1 MEAKQVEAAAD
12 GPVEVAREVRR
23 AAHSALKKVS
33 ADIAERY
40 AFNTAI
46 AAIMEFVNALYALK
60 DQAMASQSGRKAVDE
75 ALELLILMM
84 APFAPHLAE
93 ELWEVTGHAGSVHD
107 AAWPQVDE
115 SALEV
120 SSVEIAVQ
128 VNGKVRDR
136 IVVPADAHQEQAVA
150 AALATRV
157 AAAVAGK
164 AVKKTV
170 RAGQAG
176 EHRRRI
182 DARAAPGQT
191 WPGPGTVGALRNPL
205 VS

>member
-1 MEAKQVEAAAD
+1 
-12 GPVEVAREVRR
+12 
-23 AAHSALKKVS
+23 
-33 ADIAERY
+33 
-40 AFNTAI
+40 
-46 AAIMEFVNALYALK
+46 
-60 DQAMASQSGRKAVDE
+60 MASQSGRKAVDE

-150 AALATRV
+150 AALASERV

-164 AVKKTV
+164 AVKKTITC
-170 RAGQAG
+170 RAS
-176 EHRRRI
+176 
-182 DARAAPGQT
+182 
-191 WPGPGTVGALRNPL
+191 W
-205 VS
+205 